1 MSLNF
6 FIFFT
11 YYFIILVSI
20 VGYGSIFLSF
30 EKKNKS
36 KYNLGVIG
44 LVGVFFL
51 IVYSYLSNIFIP
63 HSKIHNFW
71 IILIGF
77 LSFLYYI
84 YKNHHKRNLKNNL
97 FLFFLVFLVL
107 FISLLIEKN
116 HDDFPYYH
124 FAYTYNLTQDSLN
137 FGIGKLN
144 HGFRTP
150 SSIFYLNSLFY
161 LPLAEY
167 YLFNFSAAFILGFSN
182 IILLKKVSNFFENF
196 KMKSMEIKFSNY
208 LALLSFI
215 FINIFFYRI
224 SEHGTDRSAQILIFL
239 LFIYL
244 LEIFENKKNEKKDL
258 FFISTLLTLI
268 ISLKSFYFLYM
279 LLLIPLFYF
288 LLQRNKNL
296 SLTLKLFFT
305 KDYSIYSTLLII
317 LILLSYFVNT
327 GCLLYPI
334 SFTCFE
340 NFAWSIPIDS
350 VKKMNDW
357 YELWSK
363 SGANPNYRV
372 SNPEEYIIGLNWVSN
387 WIQNY
392 FFNKVSDFI
401 LGLILILLI
410 FWMIT
415 RNFKKKKKK
424 LTINKFSK
432 YLYLILILIFIEWFL
447 NHPALRYGG
456 FSVIALLIFIPFSFY
471 LNKFNLKYSKFNQI
485 SIVLVCL
492 TTLIFEARNLNRVIN
507 EVKIYN
513 YKPFIETYYKIDKNY
528 FSIQKKIDNLKN
540 KDGPFSKTVF

>member
-1 MSLNF
+1 
-6 FIFFT
+6 
-11 YYFIILVSI
+11 
-20 VGYGSIFLSF
+20 
-30 EKKNKS
+30 
-36 KYNLGVIG
+36 
-44 LVGVFFL
+44 
-51 IVYSYLSNIFIP
+51 
-63 HSKIHNFW
+63 
-71 IILIGF
+71 
-77 LSFLYYI
+77 
-84 YKNHHKRNLKNNL
+84 
-97 FLFFLVFLVL
+97 
-107 FISLLIEKN
+107 
-116 HDDFPYYH
+116 
-124 FAYTYNLTQDSLN
+124 
-137 FGIGKLN
+137 
-144 HGFRTP
+144 
-150 SSIFYLNSLFY
+150 
-161 LPLAEY
+161 
-167 YLFNFSAAFILGFSN
+167 
-182 IILLKKVSNFFENF
+182 
-196 KMKSMEIKFSNY
+196 MEIEFSNY
-208 LALLSFI
+208 LALLSLI

-239 LFIYL
+239 LFIYI
-244 LEIFENKKNEKKDL
+244 LEIFENKKNEKIDL
-258 FFISTLLTLI
+258 FFISILFTLI

-288 LLQRNKNL
+288 LLQRNKSL

-305 KDYSIYSTLLII
+305 KNYSLYSILLIL

-340 NFAWSIPIDS
+340 NFAWSIPVDS

-372 SNPEEYIIGLNWVSN
+372 SNPEEYIIGLNWLAN
-387 WIQNY
+387 WINNY

-410 FWMIT
+410 FWIIF
-415 RNFKKKKKK
+415 RNFKKRKKK

-432 YLYLILILIFIEWFL
+432 YVYLILILIFIEWFL

-471 LNKFNLKYSKFNQI
+471 LNKFSLKYSQFNRI

-492 TTLIFEARNLNRVIN
+492 TTLIFEARNLNRIIK
-507 EVKIYN
+507 EVRIYN
-513 YKPFIETYYKIDKNY
+513 YKPFIETYYKIDRNY

-540 KDGPFSKTVF
+540 EDGPLSKTIF